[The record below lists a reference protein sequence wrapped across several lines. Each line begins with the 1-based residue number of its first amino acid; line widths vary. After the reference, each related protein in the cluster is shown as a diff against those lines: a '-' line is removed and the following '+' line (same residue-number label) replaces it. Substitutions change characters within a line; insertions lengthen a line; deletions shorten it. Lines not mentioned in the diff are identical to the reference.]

1 MKNIS
6 ELDAVNVR
14 LAEIT
19 HLLSLEGILLFSSN
33 PDVQTVQTLQTERAK
48 LLHRRAQLIFKE
60 ECRRIEASLPRF
72 DELSDAEIRV
82 WCNAQP
88 MLCWTPVLTDDCGVG
103 IFHEDSNYYLAH
115 VFICRGAG
123 WVAKAWG
130 TKITP
135 KLVKKLSSRFPVW
148 EN

>member
-6 ELDAVNVR
+6 ELDAVNAR

-19 HLLSLEGILLFSSN
+19 HLLSLEDILLFSSN
-33 PDVQTVQTLQTERAK
+33 PDITTVQTLQTERAK
-48 LLHRRAQLIFKE
+48 LLYRKRQLLFKE

-72 DELSDAEIRV
+72 DELTYDEIMAWLNNQPALH
-82 WCNAQP
+82 WC
-88 MLCWTPVLTDDCGVG
+88 PVFADDRG
-103 IFHEDSNYYLAH
+103 IVVLHEGYNYYLAH
-115 VFICRGAG
+115 VFTCQGEY

-135 KLVKKLSSRFPVW
+135 RLAKKLSSRFPTW
-148 EN
+148 KN

>member
-6 ELDAVNVR
+6 ELDVINAK

-19 HLLSLEGILLFSSN
+19 HLLSLEGILSFSSN

-72 DELSDAEIRV
+72 DELSDAEIEA
-82 WCNAQP
+82 WLNTQ
-88 MLCWTPVLTDDCGVG
+88 PVLHWCPVLVDDRGVV
-103 IFHEDSNYYLAH
+103 ILHERYNYYLAH
-115 VFICRGAG
+115 YFTCQGES
-123 WVAKAWG
+123 WVAVAWG

-135 KLVKKLSSRFPVW
+135 KLVKKLSSRFPIW

>member
-6 ELDAVNVR
+6 ELDAVNAR
-14 LAEIT
+14 LVEIT
-19 HLLSLEGILLFSSN
+19 HLLSLEDILLFSSN
-33 PDVQTVQTLQTERAK
+33 PDITTVQTLQTERAK

-72 DELSDAEIRV
+72 DELSDAEIEA
-82 WCNAQP
+82 WLNTQ
-88 MLCWTPVLTDDCGVG
+88 PVLHWCPVLADDRGVV
-103 IFHEDSNYYLAH
+103 ILHERHNYYLAH
-115 VFICRGAG
+115 CFTHHDES
-123 WVAKAWG
+123 WVAVAWG

-135 KLVKKLSSRFPVW
+135 KLVKKLSSRFPIW